1 MRMTERNKENE
12 KNDPPHYFAGK
23 PPPPSGFFSATHT
36 DNTEPYFKISII
48 LRFQSYRK
56 KRMMR
61 ET

>member
-23 PPPPSGFFSATHT
+23 PPPLGFFSATHT

-48 LRFQSYRK
+48 LRFQSDRK